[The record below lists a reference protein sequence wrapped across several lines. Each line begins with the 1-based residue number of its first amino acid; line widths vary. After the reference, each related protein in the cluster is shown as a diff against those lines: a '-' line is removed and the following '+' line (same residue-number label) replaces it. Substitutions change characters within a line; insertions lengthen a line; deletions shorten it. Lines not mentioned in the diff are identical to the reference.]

1 MYLCGSMKIIM
12 NNYLSDTQDIHEKA
26 LVSRLVNNDKEAF
39 SELYASYKERLIYF
53 AMRFIKSR
61 EFAEDIFQDVF
72 SVIWQ
77 SRHFINPEYSFSSYV
92 YTMVKNR
99 VLNMLRGIESEKR
112 VMQAIL
118 SQAIDYDDDTS
129 RNVLYNELNEIIE
142 EAINRLTPRQKEIFR
157 MSREEHMSHRE
168 IAQKLNLS
176 IYTVQEHITLALKSI
191 RCFLAKYPGS
201 MADLLLILICLN
213 I

>member
-1 MYLCGSMKIIM
+1 MHNHLP
-12 NNYLSDTQDIHEKA
+12 DTQDVHERA
-26 LVSRLVNNDKEAF
+26 LVSRLVNNDEEAF
-39 SELYASYKERLIYF
+39 SELYASYKDRLIYF
-53 AMRFIKSR
+53 AMRYVKSK

-72 SVIWQ
+72 STIWQ

-99 VLNMLRGIESEKR
+99 VLNILRGIENEKKI
-112 VMQAIL
+112 MKAIL
-118 SQAIDYDDDTS
+118 SEAINYNDETS
-129 RNVLYNELNEIIE
+129 RNILYNELNEIIE
-142 EAINRLTPRQKEIFR
+142 KAVNRLTPRQREIFR

-176 IYTVQEHITLALKSI
+176 NYTVQEHITQALKSI
-191 RCFLAKYPGS
+191 RNFLAKYPGNL
-201 MADLLLILICLN
+201 ADLLLILICLN

>member
-1 MYLCGSMKIIM
+1 M
-12 NNYLSDTQDIHEKA
+12 NHQPDTQDIHEKA
-26 LVSRLVNNDKEAF
+26 LVLRLVNNDEEAF
-39 SELYASYKERLIYF
+39 SELYASYKDRLIYF

-61 EFAEDIFQDVF
+61 EFAEDIFHDVF

-118 SQAIDYDDDTS
+118 SQAIDYNDDTS

-142 EAINRLTPRQKEIFR
+142 KAINRLTPRQKEIFR

-176 IYTVQEHITLALKSI
+176 IYTVQEHTTQALKSI
-191 RCFLAKYPGS
+191 RGFLAKYPES
-201 MADLLLILICLN
+201 LADLFLILVCLN

>member
-1 MYLCGSMKIIM
+1 M
-12 NNYLSDTQDIHEKA
+12 NNHSSETQKEICERA
-26 LVSRLVNNDKEAF
+26 LVSRLVNDDKEAF
-39 SELYASYKERLIYF
+39 SELYANYKDRLIYF

-99 VLNMLRGIESEKR
+99 VLNMLRRISSEKK
-112 VMQAIL
+112 VMQTIL
-118 SQAIDYDDDTS
+118 SEAIDYDNETS
-129 RNVLYNELNEIIE
+129 RNILYNELNEIIE
-142 EAINRLTPRQKEIFR
+142 KAINHLTPRQKEIFR
-157 MSREEHMSHRE
+157 MSREEFMSHRE

-176 IYTVQEHITLALKSI
+176 IYTVQEHITQALKSI
-191 RCFLAKYPGS
+191 RSFLAKYPES
-201 MADLLLILICLN
+201 LADLFLILICLN
-213 I
+213 M

>member
-1 MYLCGSMKIIM
+1 MD
-12 NNYLSDTQDIHEKA
+12 NHQSDAHDVRERA
-26 LVSRLVNNDKEAF
+26 LVFRLVNNDEEAF
-39 SELYASYKERLIYF
+39 SELYASYKDRLIYF
-53 AMRFIKSR
+53 AMRFVKSR
-61 EFAEDIFQDVF
+61 EFAEDIFHDVF
-72 SVIWQ
+72 LVIWQ

-118 SQAIDYDDDTS
+118 SQAIDYNDDTS

-142 EAINRLTPRQKEIFR
+142 KAINRLTPRQKEIFR

-176 IYTVQEHITLALKSI
+176 IYTVQEHITQALKSI